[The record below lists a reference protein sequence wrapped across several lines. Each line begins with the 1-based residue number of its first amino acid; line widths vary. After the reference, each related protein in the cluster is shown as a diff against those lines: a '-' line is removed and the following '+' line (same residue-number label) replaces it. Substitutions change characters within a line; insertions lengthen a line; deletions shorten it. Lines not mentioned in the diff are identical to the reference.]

1 MHFRVINL
9 AALAAF
15 ILLTAIAAADTIYT
29 WTDENGVQRMSNM
42 EPVDSSVK
50 VEIMELKPTANS
62 GGPAIQQAQP
72 KRKSPRPKGTKV
84 KIINNHV
91 IVPVTLSY
99 QRRKIRANL
108 LLDTGASAITLHR
121 NTAKRLKIKNTRKGS
136 IRVAGGESIDAEAV
150 ILDSVTVGPHTEKQ
164 LMAGIIDHSGPK
176 VAFDGLL
183 GMNFLKNHPYS
194 IDFKN
199 QMLRWNQ

>member
-1 MHFRVINL
+1 MKFRIIIFTIVATFVL
-9 AALAAF
+9 SAAF
-15 ILLTAIAAADTIYT
+15 ATGDTIYT
-29 WTDENGVQRMSNM
+29 WTDENGVRHMSNF
-42 EPVDSSVK
+42 EPVEPSGK
-50 VEIMELKPTANS
+50 VEILELKPMANS
-62 GGPAIQQAQP
+62 GGPAIQQAKP
-72 KRKSPRPKGTKV
+72 EKKSPKSKGTKV

-99 QRRKIRANL
+99 QKRKIRANL
-108 LLDTGASAITLHR
+108 LLDTGASTITLHR
-121 NTAKRLKIKNTRKGS
+121 NTAKRLKVKNTRKGT

-150 ILDSVTVGPHTEKQ
+150 ILDSVTVGPHTDKK

-176 VAFDGLL
+176 VDFDGLL